1 VAADAAS
8 LELAEVA
15 HQNSVVFVAVGSN
28 TSEEVEARS

>member
-15 HQNSVVFVAVGSN
+15 YQKNVVFVAVGSN
-28 TSEEVEARS
+28 ISEEV